1 MKSQARIRSILLI
14 SLFILY
20 LPEFYFFLI
29 KLGGF
34 ILFILSAIGLA
45 AFISLAITVVIMLKR
60 MKDDLSWRNT
70 RNYTILLLIPVFWIL
85 SNSGILMI
93 DENMWQSKVK
103 WKACYEGTMSTSRLF
118 IRENGTFEDFN
129 IGFFAYVHYGS
140 GSWQAQNDTIYLR
153 YDMPIRSRLLAD
165 TLYVKNNL
173 LYKVHSDSLIYTN
186 YYLGDCK
193 GLN

>member
-1 MKSQARIRSILLI
+1 MKSQANIRSIFLI
-14 SLFILY
+14 SLFVFY
-20 LPEFYFFLI
+20 LPKFYFFLI

-34 ILFILSAIGLA
+34 ILFIVGTIELA
-45 AFISLAITVVIMLKR
+45 AFVSLVITVLIMVKR
-60 MKDDLSWRNT
+60 MIDDLNWRNI

-85 SNSGILMI
+85 SNSRILRV

-103 WKACYEGTMSTSRLF
+103 LKACYEGTMSTSRLLV
-118 IRENGTFEDFN
+118 RENGTFEDFN

-153 YDMPIRSRLLAD
+153 YDTPIRSRLLAD
-165 TLYVKNNL
+165 TLYIKNNL
-173 LYKVHSDSLIYTN
+173 LYKVHGDSLIYTS